1 MVRVRNSFLS
11 NTSPRVELIFQITQH
26 LRGGGGDKNL
36 INSFIDYLGC
46 GRGVFF
52 YYYYNKNKTRER
64 KGGLAV
70 DFLVY
75 KFSDL
80 NSEIIPLFETYSI
93 LGVKFSEFND
103 FCSVVTLKN
112 NSAHTLF
119 FFYFIRFFLLL

>member
-1 MVRVRNSFLS
+1 MVIKNVKRQNNSKS
-11 NTSPRVELIFQITQH
+11 SQI
-26 LRGGGGDKNL
+26 
-36 INSFIDYLGC
+36 SSM

-119 FFYFIRFFLLL
+119 FY